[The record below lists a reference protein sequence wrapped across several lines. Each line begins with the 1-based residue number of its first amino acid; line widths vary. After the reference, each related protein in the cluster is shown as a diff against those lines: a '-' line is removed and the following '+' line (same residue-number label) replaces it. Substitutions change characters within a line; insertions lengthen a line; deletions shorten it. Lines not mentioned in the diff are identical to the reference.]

1 MTIGNKLSPIEVKA
15 KLDKENICVVD
26 VRGMDEFRSGHIP
39 GAQCVPLDEIESGR
53 TDLPRDQ
60 LLVLSCQSGRRSARA
75 KELLLARGYTN
86 LAEVEGG
93 FSAWAGCGLP
103 VTRTRK
109 SIPVMRQV
117 LITAGFLVFI
127 GAVLG
132 VFVHPGFMAL
142 PLFVG
147 AGLMFAGIT
156 GWCGMAFLLERMPWN
171 RNSSCSVA

>member
-1 MTIGNKLSPIEVKA
+1 MEKLSPTEVKE
-15 KLDKENICVVD
+15 KLEKENICVVD
-26 VRGMDEFRSGHIP
+26 VRGEDEFRSGHVP
-39 GAQCVPLDEIESGR
+39 GAKCFPLDEIESGKAQ
-53 TDLPRDQ
+53 LPRDQ

-75 KELLLARGYTN
+75 KELLLARGFTN
-86 LAEVEGG
+86 VTELEGG
-93 FSAWAGCGLP
+93 FSAWAGSGLP

-109 SIPVMRQV
+109 AIPVMRQV
-117 LITAGFLVFI
+117 MITAGFLVFF

-132 VFVHPGFMAL
+132 IVVHPGFMAL

-171 RNSSCSVA
+171 RNSSCSVG